1 MHLVV
6 LWKENI
12 NLQLSI
18 IDMKERAEDSF
29 FEENWLKKFKIK
41 IKEVNPINIKELLNC
56 LEDLEITKKAFKN
69 SLKDFK
75 NETNDILKKY
85 NTCSISHDEKSL
97 TFSINKKQ
105 KNRIYNLRLE
115 EVFCIDNESIND
127 RNSAINKSEEWIKN
141 KLVQY
146 DLEIRDGSKK
156 IIYSANEETEIN
168 NKNSEVVSFIN
179 ELEKDFKIL
188 TDYNNESISF
198 LEYMKK
204 REIIP
209 EILSRT
215 EGSDSFIKEPT
226 DKAVAALSAILIEK
240 NMLKLRNIGQ
250 YKKINKLK

>member
-18 IDMKERAEDSF
+18 IDMKDRAEDSF
-29 FEENWLKKFKIK
+29 FEERWLKKFKLK
-41 IKEVNPINIKELLNC
+41 IKEINPINIKELINC

-85 NTCSISHDEKSL
+85 DFCTVSNDEKSL
-97 TFSINKKQ
+97 TFNIDKKD
-105 KNRIYNLRLE
+105 KNRTYNLRLE
-115 EVFCIDNESIND
+115 EIFCIDNESMSD
-127 RNSAINKSEEWIKN
+127 RNSAIEKSEEWIKN

-146 DLEIRDGSKK
+146 DFEIRDKNQN
-156 IIYSANEETEIN
+156 ILYSANEATEIN
-168 NKNSEVVSFIN
+168 NENPEVMNFIN

-188 TDYNNESISF
+188 KDYNNETISF

-215 EGSDSFIKEPT
+215 EGSDSFLKEPT
-226 DKAVAALSAILIEK
+226 EKSVAALSTILIEK
-240 NMLKLRNIGQ
+240 NMLKLNSIGQ
-250 YKKINKLK
+250 YKKVYKLK